1 MIETLE
7 PIKNGQNYHACLIQ
21 LEGRGVLISGRSGAG
36 KTSLMLSLLE
46 AAQQKNQSVNFVS
59 DDQVI
64 LTAENGKLI
73 GSAPIAIAGKVEIFG
88 FGILDVPNITNSQ
101 VDLLVYLEP
110 DEALER
116 LPDPMHSN
124 LLDINVPCI
133 SVPERH
139 EQQAVRIV
147 LAKLT
152 SLFH

>member
-36 KTSLMLSLLE
+36 KTSLMLGLLE

-88 FGILDVPNITNSQ
+88 FRGLFLQIYALNEFDKENR
-101 VDLLVYLEP
+101 LLLKYVESF
-110 DEALER
+110 E
-116 LPDPMHSN
+116 
-124 LLDINVPCI
+124 
-133 SVPERH
+133 
-139 EQQAVRIV
+139 
-147 LAKLT
+147 
-152 SLFH
+152 

>member
-7 PIKNGQNYHACLIQ
+7 PIKNGKNFHACLIQ
-21 LEGRGVLISGRSGAG
+21 LEGRGVLITGQSGAG
-36 KTSLMLSLLE
+36 KTSLMLGLLE
-46 AAQQKNQSVNFVS
+46 AAQHKNQSVNFVS

-64 LTAENGKLI
+64 LTAENGNLI
-73 GSAPIAIAGKVEIFG
+73 GSPPDAIAGKIEIFG
-88 FGILDVPNITNSQ
+88 FGIIDIANIANSQ
-101 VDLLVYLEP
+101 IDLLVQLEP
-110 DEALER
+110 DESLER
-116 LPDPMHSN
+116 LPDPKHSI
-124 LLDINVPCI
+124 LLNINVPCI